1 MKTRKIKEGKIQKK
15 HVERTRDRQRQ
26 QARNEKSREEAKTRR
41 RTTFDFDLWAED
53 GGTAE
58 EKKPTLP
65 SDDWL
70 TEETLIQTSLGSSP
84 PLTTRVDQMTNCKYF
99 VCRNQPVLPQVLQD
113 EEHQHWQQTAPSGGS

>member
-15 HVERTRDRQRQ
+15 HLERTRDRQRQ

-70 TEETLIQTSLGSSP
+70 TEETLIQTSLGSSTHSP
-84 PLTTRVDQMTNCKYF
+84 
-99 VCRNQPVLPQVLQD
+99 PVLMRRKL
-113 EEHQHWQQTAPSGGS
+113 

>member
-1 MKTRKIKEGKIQKK
+1 MLFIKLSSHCLGAPDPVPVRNKTLKPEQRENPIVTKMKTRKIKEGKIQKK
-15 HVERTRDRQRQ
+15 HLERTRDRQRQ

-70 TEETLIQTSLGSSP
+70 TEETLIQTSLGSRP
-84 PLTTRVDQMTNCKYF
+84 
-99 VCRNQPVLPQVLQD
+99 
-113 EEHQHWQQTAPSGGS
+113 H